1 MKYTKLGTTG
11 PEVSQIAL
19 GAMSFG
25 GFYGPTDKDESF
37 ACLDAA
43 KDAGINFLDTSNIYG
58 VGVSETVIGAYQQ
71 ETGHRFR
78 IATKGGIV
86 IGGQRGQADNSEP
99 FLREALEASLKRL
112 QVDFVELYYIHR
124 REFARPI
131 EEVTETLV
139 KFQEE
144 GLIGQFGFSEIAPS
158 SLRRATKVAPVG
170 AVQNEYSLW
179 TRYPELGLVQ
189 ACRELGTT
197 LVPFSPLARGM
208 FSENRLNPE
217 TFGEK
222 DFRRLQPR
230 FMEPNYA
237 ANADQVAAFRTW
249 ANGRGWTASAAAL
262 AWLLDQDDTLIPIPG
277 TRSAAHLNEW
287 AGACE
292 IAFTDDDRAEIAR
305 LLPVGWAHGDRY
317 SDAQLVGIERYC

>member
-1 MKYTKLGTTG
+1 MKTTKLGTTG
-11 PEVSQIAL
+11 PEVSRLSL
-19 GAMSFG
+19 GCMSFG
-25 GFYGPTDKDESF
+25 GFYGPTDQDESF

-43 KDAGINFLDTSNIYG
+43 RAALIDFLDTSNIYG
-58 VGVSETVIGAYQQ
+58 VGVSETVIGDYQQ
-71 ETGHRFR
+71 QTGHRFK

-99 FLREALEASLKRL
+99 FLRDALEASMKRL
-112 QVDFVELYYIHR
+112 KVDFVELYYIHR

-131 EEVTETLV
+131 EEVVETLV
-139 KFQEE
+139 KLQDE

-158 SLRRATKVAPVG
+158 SLRRAAAVAPVG

-189 ACRELGTT
+189 ACRDLGTT

-208 FSENRLNPE
+208 FSEHRLDPE
-217 TFGEK
+217 AFGEK

-230 FMEPNYA
+230 FLAPNYA
-237 ANADQVAAFRTW
+237 YNADQVAAFRAW
-249 ANGRGWTASAAAL
+249 AQSRGWTTSATAL

-292 IAFTDDDRAEIAR
+292 IEFTDDDRAEIAR
-305 LLPVGWAHGDRY
+305 LLPPGWAHGDRY